1 LIKKEDA
8 LPSKLND
15 DQQKSIKEIIEK
27 QIDAKKFTV
36 VFESLSEKESP
47 IQITQNEFMRRMKDM
62 SALGGGG
69 GYGFM
74 GEMPENYN
82 LVINANNPLV
92 GKLLLETESEKQE
105 GTIKHLFDLALLAQN
120 MLKGKDLADFIRR
133 STEQM
138 TNDK

>member
-1 LIKKEDA
+1 
-8 LPSKLND
+8 
-15 DQQKSIKEIIEK
+15 
-27 QIDAKKFTV
+27 
-36 VFESLSEKESP
+36 
-47 IQITQNEFMRRMKDM
+47 MKDM

-82 LVINANNPLV
+82 LVVNSNNPLV
-92 GKLLLETESEKQE
+92 GRLLTEQDVDKQT

-120 MLKGKDLADFIRR
+120 MLKGKELAEFIRR

-138 TNDK
+138 G